1 MENESSFNRRTLL
14 QAAGVLALLPLLPLL
29 PLISGCVKPP
39 PLKISGHKWPG
50 YEILFMARDLGWFA
64 EENVTFIDAPNASFS
79 IEALRAGQVQ
89 GAMLTLDEAVLLCSE
104 GLDLKI
110 ILLFDISIG
119 ANMVL
124 LHPRISEVEQLRG
137 KTVGYENTASGE
149 LMLHEFLQ
157 HYQLKKTDLNIVE
170 LTLDKHEQA
179 WRNQELDALITVEPV
194 ANKIVKAGAKIVFGS
209 RQIPDMIFDVLVV
222 TQQAINQYQDT
233 LEQML
238 RVYFRALRHFRT
250 NPMDASHRI
259 AKRLDMRAQDIV
271 QLYYGLLL
279 PDALANYAYLSEQDA
294 RLLNATKK
302 LVSFM
307 QDMGVIDDDFQIEAK
322 FTNQFIP
329 RELL

>member
-1 MENESSFNRRTLL
+1 MDKKSSFNRRTLL
-14 QAAGVLALLPLLPLL
+14 QAAGILTLLPWL
-29 PLISGCVKPP
+29 SSCTKPP

-64 EENVTFIDAPNASFS
+64 QENLELIDAPSASS
-79 IEALRAGQVQ
+79 TIEALRTGQVQ
-89 GAMLTLDEAVLLCSE
+89 GAMLSLGEAILLCSE
-104 GLDLKI
+104 GVNLKI

-119 ANMVL
+119 ADMVL
-124 LHPRISEVEQLRG
+124 LRPEISGVEQLRG
-137 KTVGYENTASGE
+137 KTIGYENTATGE

-157 HYQLKKTDLNIVE
+157 YYQLEKTDVNIVN

-194 ANKIVKAGAKIVFGS
+194 ANKITKTGARVVFGS

-222 TQQAINQYQDT
+222 TQQAANQYQDT

-238 RVYFRALRHFRT
+238 RIYFRALHHFRT
-250 NPMDASHRI
+250 NPMDASYRL
-259 AKRLDMRAQDIV
+259 AKRLDMKAEDIV

-279 PDALANYAYLSEQDA
+279 PDALANYAYLSERDV
-294 RLLNATKK
+294 RLMSATKK

-307 QDMGVIDDDFQIEAK
+307 QETGVLKNDFRVEAK

>member
-1 MENESSFNRRTLL
+1 MDKKLSCNRRVFL
-14 QAAGVLALLPLLPLL
+14 QAAGMLAVLPWLSSC
-29 PLISGCVKPP
+29 IKPP

-50 YEILFMARDLGWFA
+50 YEILFMARDLGWLA
-64 EENVTFIDAPNASFS
+64 QENVALIDAPNASTS
-79 IEALRAGQVQ
+79 IEALRTGQVQ
-89 GAMLTLDEAVLLCSE
+89 GAMLTLDEAILLCSE
-104 GLDLKI
+104 GLDLKF

-124 LHPRISEVEQLRG
+124 LHPDISGVEQLRG
-137 KTVGYENTASGE
+137 KTIGYENTASGE

-157 HYQLKKTDLNIVE
+157 HYQLKKTDVTIVN
-170 LTLDKHEQA
+170 LTLDTHEQA
-179 WRNQELDALITVEPV
+179 WRNQGLDALITVEPV
-194 ANKIVKAGAKIVFGS
+194 ANKIVKTGAKIVFGS

-238 RVYFRALRHFRT
+238 RIYFRALHHFRT

-259 AKRLDMRAQDIV
+259 AKRLDMKAEDIV

-302 LVSFM
+302 LVAFM
-307 QDMGVIDDDFQIEAK
+307 QKMNLIEDEFRVEAK